1 MIFPK
6 RTKPTTN
13 DTVNMDM
20 VNHPKHYT
28 VGKMEVI
35 DVIEDQELCF
45 HLGNVVKYVLR
56 SAHKGRQIED
66 LKKARWYLDRKIQ
79 DLESKQ

>member
-1 MIFPK
+1 M
-6 RTKPTTN
+6 N

-28 VGKMEVI
+28 VGKMKVI
-35 DVIEDQELCF
+35 DVIEDQKLCY
-45 HLGNVVKYVLR
+45 HLGNVVRYVLR
-56 SAHKGRQIED
+56 SAHKGQQIED

-79 DLESKQ
+79 NLEKLG